1 MEMKW
6 GYGGFVS
13 SEVKQI
19 SRGGTE
25 FGIVEGYIASFKIE
39 DSSFPDKFERG
50 AFLDS
55 IEEHRQRDARP
66 IRLNFQHNRDTI
78 GGFPIATVF
87 EDDRGLFGVAEINL
101 DKQAGRE
108 VYSLAKQGVLR
119 DFSIGFIPEEWTI
132 VDDTRII
139 SRARIMEGSIV
150 DEPMNPDA
158 QIINVKNADQGDFFG
173 AKDVSAWTDRDLEA
187 ALVSTKHF
195 SRAAVKALVSRLRD
209 AGPGDE
215 SPEAKGTTNSPG
227 IDNSPKVELLSD
239 LLAELKGFSDKL
251 NGAG

>member
-1 MEMKW
+1 MQMKW
-6 GYGGFVS
+6 GYGGTVT
-13 SEVKQI
+13 SETKTI
-19 SRGGTE
+19 TRNGSD
-25 FGIVEGYIASFKIE
+25 FGLVEGYIASFKTE
-39 DSSFPDKFERG
+39 DVPFPDKFERG

-66 IRLNFQHNRDTI
+66 IRLNFQHNRSPI
-78 GGFPIATVF
+78 GGFPIHSVF

-101 DKQAGRE
+101 DNQLGRE

-132 VDDTRII
+132 VDDTRLITK
-139 SRARIMEGSIV
+139 ARIMEGSIV

-158 QIINVKNADQGDFFG
+158 QIVNVKNADQADFFG
-173 AKDVSAWTDRDLEA
+173 AKDVAVWTDRDLEA
-187 ALVSTKHF
+187 ALVSTKQF
-195 SRAAVKALVSRLRD
+195 SRSAVKALVGRLREVDPEEIKKTIEVAPVDTD
-209 AGPGDE
+209 ASG
-215 SPEAKGTTNSPG
+215 
-227 IDNSPKVELLSD
+227 ELLSE

>member
-6 GYGGFVS
+6 GYGGLVT

-19 SRGGTE
+19 SRNGTD
-25 FGIVEGYIASFKIE
+25 FGIVEGYIASFKVE
-39 DSSFPDKFERG
+39 ELDFPDKFEKG

-66 IRLNFQHNRDTI
+66 IRLNFQHDRSPI
-78 GGFPIATVF
+78 GGFPISSVF

-101 DKQAGRE
+101 DRQLGRE

-119 DFSIGFIPEEWTI
+119 DFSIGFIPQEWKI

-139 SRARIMEGSIV
+139 SKARIMEGSIV

-158 QIINVKNADQGDFFG
+158 QIINVKNADQTDFFG
-173 AKDVSAWTDRDLEA
+173 SKDVSSWTDRDLEA
-187 ALVSTKHF
+187 ALVSTKQF
-195 SRAAVKALVSRLRD
+195 SRSAVKALVARLREVD
-209 AGPGDE
+209 PGEE
-215 SPEAKGTTNSPG
+215 SPEVKATEL
-227 IDNSPKVELLSD
+227 DNTPEGDVLSELLE
-239 LLAELKGFSDKL
+239 ELKSFSDRL
-251 NGAG
+251 NEAG